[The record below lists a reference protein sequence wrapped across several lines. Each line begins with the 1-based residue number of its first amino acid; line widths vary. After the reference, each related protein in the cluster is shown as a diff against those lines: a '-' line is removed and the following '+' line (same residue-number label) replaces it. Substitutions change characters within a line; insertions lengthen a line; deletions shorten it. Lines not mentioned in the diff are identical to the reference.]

1 LGKEFCLLPSAYA
14 LKYFLF
20 VLFILRLLVPLW
32 RKTKTQ
38 KIMTAT
44 AQQVKSTPMAPYI
57 GLMRGMSR
65 HDIQIVVTFL
75 NEVMEEAEETKATAS
90 SDSLVEMARKKFN
103 VPESPETK
111 WFREHPVNFTEEE
124 LSDERTKYILSKCSP
139 KR

>member
-1 LGKEFCLLPSAYA
+1 
-14 LKYFLF
+14 
-20 VLFILRLLVPLW
+20 
-32 RKTKTQ
+32 
-38 KIMTAT
+38 MTAL
-44 AQQVKSTPMAPYI
+44 AQQVKTTPMAPYI

>member
-1 LGKEFCLLPSAYA
+1 
-14 LKYFLF
+14 
-20 VLFILRLLVPLW
+20 
-32 RKTKTQ
+32 
-38 KIMTAT
+38 MTAT

-139 KR
+139 ER

>member
-1 LGKEFCLLPSAYA
+1 
-14 LKYFLF
+14 
-20 VLFILRLLVPLW
+20 
-32 RKTKTQ
+32 
-38 KIMTAT
+38 MTAL

-65 HDIQIVVTFL
+65 RDIQIVVTFL
-75 NEVMEEAEETKATAS
+75 NEVMDEAEETKATAS

>member
-1 LGKEFCLLPSAYA
+1 
-14 LKYFLF
+14 
-20 VLFILRLLVPLW
+20 
-32 RKTKTQ
+32 
-38 KIMTAT
+38 MTAT

-75 NEVMEEAEETKATAS
+75 NEVMEEAEETKAAVS

>member
-1 LGKEFCLLPSAYA
+1 
-14 LKYFLF
+14 
-20 VLFILRLLVPLW
+20 
-32 RKTKTQ
+32 
-38 KIMTAT
+38 MTAT

-75 NEVMEEAEETKATAS
+75 NEVMDEAEETKAAVS

-111 WFREHPVNFTEEE
+111 WFREHAHPTEWNKQEE
-124 LSDERTKYILSKCSP
+124 WDKLTPAQKAYAKQLKLSVEDMDPRTVGLLIKYAK
-139 KR
+139 

>member
-1 LGKEFCLLPSAYA
+1 
-14 LKYFLF
+14 
-20 VLFILRLLVPLW
+20 
-32 RKTKTQ
+32 
-38 KIMTAT
+38 
-44 AQQVKSTPMAPYI
+44 MAPYI

-75 NEVMEEAEETKATAS
+75 NKVMDEAKESKAAVS
-90 SDSLVEMARKKFN
+90 SDSLVEMARKKFY
-103 VPESPETK
+103 VPESPRTK

>member
-1 LGKEFCLLPSAYA
+1 
-14 LKYFLF
+14 
-20 VLFILRLLVPLW
+20 
-32 RKTKTQ
+32 
-38 KIMTAT
+38 MTT
-44 AQQVKSTPMAPYI
+44 LAQQVASTPMAPYI

-65 HDIQIVVTFL
+65 RDIQIVVTFL
-75 NEVMEEAEETKATAS
+75 NEVMEEAEVTKTTAS

-139 KR
+139 NDEARIS